1 MTDLLAR
8 LRETY
13 ESVVTGNDVLRNPDG
28 PEAAARIEQ
37 LEAALREH
45 ACGCVDRCMED
56 REMYGEYTKFEN
68 ATCSGARARAA
79 LKED

>member
-37 LEAALREH
+37 LEAALR
-45 ACGCVDRCMED
+45 DI
-56 REMYGEYTKFEN
+56 
-68 ATCSGARARAA
+68 ATGQAIELPYIQAIARAA
-79 LKED
+79 LEDKR